1 MNHRPFCSILQC
13 LEEVSPDSSSI
24 GALDFGT
31 ACWACGRPWARSRR
45 HFLHGPVDSL
55 YHLSNL
61 IRVSLNPWFKQVDC
75 VGLILLFGPELNKER
90 HEQLFSNLRMPKNH
104 NLFWRSGRLDHPQWA
119 IWIPKVAGSSF
130 LSTEENTFPSWPRSI
145 PNSTIFLWNLSSCE
159 WVKHVDCVEFI
170 DSSFAGLEL
179 IKQRRR
185 QVKQMP
191 RCWTSRLRFWKEP
204 DAQSSHDL
212 MAWNHLS
219 VCKYFCGHG
228 KSKSPLATYRL

>member
-1 MNHRPFCSILQC
+1 MNRRPFCPILQC

-31 ACWACGRPWARSRR
+31 ACWACGRPWARRRR

-104 NLFWRSGRLDHPQWA
+104 NLFWRFGRLDHPQWA

-145 PNSTIFLWNLSSCE
+145 PNSTIF
-159 WVKHVDCVEFI
+159 
-170 DSSFAGLEL
+170 
-179 IKQRRR
+179 
-185 QVKQMP
+185 
-191 RCWTSRLRFWKEP
+191 
-204 DAQSSHDL
+204 
-212 MAWNHLS
+212 
-219 VCKYFCGHG
+219 CGIY
-228 KSKSPLATYRL
+228 PLANESNTWIAWSSLIRHSLASSWLSNVVGKWNRCLAVERHVCVFEKSQMLKVATT